1 MQPVIQVSLNRNPWH
16 VEADA
21 HARLEAYLAEAA
33 AALADDP
40 DRAEILLDL
49 EQAIVDQCKR
59 RMPARANV
67 ISLAELAPALEEIG
81 PVRPPDAADAAAQA
95 ASAASASPPLQ
106 QISQGA
112 WASGVCLGLARH
124 LKVEVTLVRVAA
136 VVLLFFTGGAAL
148 LLYGM
153 LMLLL
158 PFAPQDPQQQ
168 QPSRIPA
175 RLREWV
181 EIIRGKLAHIA
192 R

>member
-158 PFAPQDPQQQ
+158 PFAPQDPQQPP
-168 QPSRIPA
+168 PSRIPA

-181 EIIRGKLAHIA
+181 DLIRGKLAHIA